1 MDKRVRKVLN
11 DFIQKFAALFLVIA
25 MSLTPCITGMGQVF
39 ADEPEGDGDVTYG
52 LDIKESEHG
61 KVEIKDSDQT
71 SFKEN
76 DEGQTVKLVA
86 PTKEAVKKTENKT
99 TIPKNTGIVQTGDSY
114 RMYVLAA
121 GAVVLVVV
129 GGFVFFKKNKK
140 KDNKK

>member
-1 MDKRVRKVLN
+1 MDKETGEA
-11 DFIQKFAALFLVIA
+11 ILV
-25 MSLTPCITGMGQVF
+25 
-39 ADEPEGDGDVTYG
+39 DG
-52 LDIKESEHG
+52 K
-61 KVEIKDSDQT
+61 EIKAEATFTPEKSSGTVNVDFT
-71 SFKEN
+71 F

>member
-1 MDKRVRKVLN
+1 MDKETGEA
-11 DFIQKFAALFLVIA
+11 ILV
-25 MSLTPCITGMGQVF
+25 
-39 ADEPEGDGDVTYG
+39 DG
-52 LDIKESEHG
+52 K
-61 KVEIKDSDQT
+61 EIKAEATFTPEKSSGTVNVDFTFNASSLGGKSVVVFEKLYT
-71 SFKEN
+71 AEGKEIANHEDIN

>member
-1 MDKRVRKVLN
+1 MVVSIGNGTPDPKSREAPSDISRSGRHHASSLGGKSVVVFEKLYTAEG
-11 DFIQKFAALFLVIA
+11 KEIA
-25 MSLTPCITGMGQVF
+25 NH
-39 ADEPEGDGDVTYG
+39 E
-52 LDIKESEHG
+52 DI
-61 KVEIKDSDQT
+61 
-71 SFKEN
+71 N

-129 GGFVFFKKNKK
+129 GGFMSFKKNKK
-140 KDNKK
+140 KGNKK